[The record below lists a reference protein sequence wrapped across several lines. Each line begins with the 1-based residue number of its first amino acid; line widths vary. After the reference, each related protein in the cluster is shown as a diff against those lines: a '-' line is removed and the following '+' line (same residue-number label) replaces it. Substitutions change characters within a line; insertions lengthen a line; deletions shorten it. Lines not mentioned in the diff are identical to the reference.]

1 MTGVPLKRGGFQ
13 RTPLPAR
20 QFDFIPKEGAIV
32 QAVGKMHRSLKEM
45 HDTLLSSGGKEDHPL
60 AIPHGMPPSPSEVS
74 TATTARFAGGDELTD
89 ELDAVFEQ
97 QGTSVILRGLDG
109 RFIKQ
114 AEFDRLR
121 RRDDVKVVVTDTPND
136 KTSLR
141 LLEIPR
147 GLAEN
152 DAETAL

>member
-1 MTGVPLKRGGFQ
+1 M
-13 RTPLPAR
+13 
-20 QFDFIPKEGAIV
+20 

-45 HDTLLSSGGKEDHPL
+45 HDTLLSSDGKDEPL
-60 AIPHGMPPSPSEVS
+60 PQGIPPSPSEVS
-74 TATTARFAGGDELTD
+74 TATTARFAGGDALTD

-121 RRDDVKVVVTDTPND
+121 RRDDVKVVATDTPNG

-141 LLEIPR
+141 LLEM
-147 GLAEN
+147 
-152 DAETAL
+152 